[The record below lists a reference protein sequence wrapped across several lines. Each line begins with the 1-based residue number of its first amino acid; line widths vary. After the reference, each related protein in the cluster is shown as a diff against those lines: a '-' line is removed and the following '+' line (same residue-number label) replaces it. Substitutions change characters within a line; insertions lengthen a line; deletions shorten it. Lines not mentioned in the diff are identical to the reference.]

1 MCIRDSHSRCASV
14 RGAAV
19 FALLTMVLT
28 AALLIQALEPL
39 RASADGTADEADLHF
54 RLGNEAYRA
63 GDFSAALEHYLAQR
77 VLPGTKNLGSDK
89 YPATLLVR
97 YRPGPE
103 LLSSIFDALKE
114 GGATVLGIDN
124 QSFEGGQASLLRLGL
139 AGPLSTD
146 LRQEIERIAGV
157 LGFEVQ

>member
-1 MCIRDSHSRCASV
+1 MSSRSHSRCASV

-63 GDFSAALEHYLAQR
+63 GDFSAALEKLYAEVR
-77 VLPGTKNLGSDK
+77 GTIREVASANGYAIVIAKTDEALNLD
-89 YPATLLVR
+89 
-97 YRPGPE
+97 RPGEFTLSVAMRPV
-103 LLSSIFDALKE
+103 LL
-114 GGATVLGIDN
+114 
-124 QSFEGGQASLLRLGL
+124 
-139 AGPLSTD
+139 P
-146 LRQEIERIAGV
+146 
-157 LGFEVQ
+157 